1 VGFRDAYRLLQK
13 VDPPNAAAPEIPQ
26 VGASPIRG
34 IVAPG
39 TGGTLT
45 EIAFAEYFGTPGLTV
60 SRAMAM
66 SIPAVAKARQ
76 LLVTQVARYP
86 IRAYRGNALV
96 EPQPVWTFR
105 TDQDVSPWHR
115 MAWTVDDLIFYGWSC
130 WAVRR
135 DTDDQPM
142 DVERIPI
149 GRWEVNGDR
158 AVLVDGLE
166 VAADSV
172 ILIPGPFE
180 GLLAVASR
188 TLVGGARLETSWINK
203 AEHPVPIVE
212 LHETGPDELQD
223 GEPESIVAD
232 WLAARGDPKGT
243 VAYTPNRIQVITHG
257 QNDPAM
263 FIEARNSLRI
273 DVGGILGIPAA
284 LMDASLSTA
293 SLTYST
299 QEGQRNEFAD
309 YTLPYW
315 MDPIAARLSMDD
327 VVPRGQRVRF
337 DLAEL
342 TAIQPSPI
350 GAVTDD

>member
-1 VGFRDAYRLLQK
+1 MGFRDAYRLLTR
-13 VDPPNAAAPEIPQ
+13 VESTQ
-26 VGASPIRG
+26 VAVPDLPSSGPGPFRG
-34 IVAPG
+34 IIWPG
-39 TGGTLT
+39 SSANLT
-45 EIAFAEYFGTPGLTV
+45 EIAWSEIFGTTGLMAT
-60 SRAMAM
+60 RAMAM

-76 LLVTQVARYP
+76 LLVTQVARFP
-86 IRAYRGNALV
+86 LRAYRGTALV

-135 DTDDQPM
+135 DADGAPIS
-142 DVERIPI
+142 VERIPI
-149 GRWEVNGDR
+149 ERWATAANGEI
-158 AVLVDGLE
+158 LVDGKPVL
-166 VAADSV
+166 ASSV
-172 ILIPGPFE
+172 IVIPGPFE
-180 GLLAVASR
+180 GLLATATR
-188 TLVGGARLETSWINK
+188 TLVGGARLEQSWISK
-203 AEHPVPIVE
+203 AENPVPITE

-223 GEPESIVAD
+223 GEPEAIVAD
-232 WLAARGDPKGT
+232 WLAARNDPKGT

-273 DVGGILGIPAA
+273 DVGGVLGIPAA

-315 MDPIAARLSMDD
+315 TDPIAQRLSMDD
-327 VVPRGQRVRF
+327 VVPRGQRIRF
-337 DLAEL
+337 DQAEL
-342 TAIQPSPI
+342 TAILPTAT
-350 GAVTDD
+350 GAITDD

>member
-1 VGFRDAYRLLQK
+1 LQS
-13 VDPPNAAAPEIPQ
+13 VEHSNAAAPAVPFEGP
-26 VGASPIRG
+26 PPFRG

-39 TGGTLT
+39 TSGSLS
-45 EIAFAEYFGTPGLTV
+45 EIAWQELFGTVPGMLAT
-60 SRAMAM
+60 RAMAM

-76 LLVTQVARYP
+76 LLVTQVSRYP
-86 IRAYRGNALV
+86 IRVYRDAALV
-96 EPQPVWTFR
+96 EPQPAWTFR

-135 DTDDQPM
+135 DVDGWPLS
-142 DVERIPI
+142 VERIPI
-149 GRWEVNGDR
+149 ERWGTNADR
-158 AVLVDGLE
+158 QVLVDGQ
-166 VAADSV
+166 VVDADSV
-172 ILIPGPFE
+172 IVIPGPFE
-180 GLLAVASR
+180 GLLATATR
-188 TLVGGARLETSWINK
+188 TLVGGARLEQSWISK
-203 AEHPVPIVE
+203 AENPVPIVE

-223 GEPESIVAD
+223 GEPEQIVSD
-232 WLAARGDPKGT
+232 WLAARNDPKGT

-273 DVGGILGIPAA
+273 DVGGVLGIPAA

-315 MDPIAARLSMDD
+315 MDPIAHRLSMDD

-342 TAIQPSPI
+342 TAVIPSPI